1 MKFGVSMFP
10 TDYGMAVTGYGR
22 AVEERGFESLFVPEH
37 THIPT
42 SRRSPW
48 PGGPN
53 LPEHYRHT
61 LDPFVALTA
70 VAAVTERIRLGTG
83 ICLVVQRDPIT
94 LAKEVAT
101 VDLLS
106 GGRFLFG
113 IGGGWNR
120 EEMQHHGTDPT
131 RRFAVM
137 RERVLAM
144 RTIWSSDVAEYHGE
158 FVDFDPIWQWPKPLQ
173 QPGPPVLVAGN
184 GTGTIERVL
193 EYGDGWLPMPD
204 RGPVTLSAGIAQLR
218 RRAEETG
225 RPPPSVTVFGIAPD
239 PAAIEEY
246 EAAGVERCLFRISS
260 GGDDEV
266 LSELD
271 ERAKLVADF
280 S

>member
-10 TDYGMAVTGYGR
+10 TDYGMTVTRYGR
-22 AVEERGFESLFVPEH
+22 AVEERDFESLFFPEH

-48 PGGPN
+48 PSGPD

-61 LDPFVALTA
+61 LDPFAALAA
-70 VAAVTERIRLGTG
+70 VAAVTDRIRLGTG

-120 EEMQHHGTDPT
+120 EEMRHHGTDPA
-131 RRFAVM
+131 RRFEVM

-144 RTIWSSDVAEYHGE
+144 RTIWSSDVSEYHGE
-158 FVDFDPIWQWPKPLQ
+158 FVDFDPIWQWPKPRQ

-193 EYGDGWLPMPD
+193 EYGDGWLPMPN
-204 RGPVTLSAGIAQLR
+204 RGPVSLADGIAQLR
-218 RRAEETG
+218 RRADETG
-225 RPPPSVTVFGIAPD
+225 RPAPPVTVFGIAPD
-239 PAAIEEY
+239 AAAIEEY
-246 EAAGVERCLFRISS
+246 EKAGVERCLFRISS
-260 GGDDEV
+260 GGEDEV
-266 LSELD
+266 LGELD
-271 ERAKLVADF
+271 ERAKLVARF

>member
-10 TDYGMAVTGYGR
+10 TDYGIDVTRYGR
-22 AVEERGFESLFVPEH
+22 AVEERGFESVFFPEH
-37 THIPT
+37 THIPV

-61 LDPFVALTA
+61 LDPFAALAA
-70 VAAVTERIRLGTG
+70 VAAVTDRIRIGTG

-101 VDLLS
+101 LDLLS

-120 EEMQHHGTDPT
+120 EEMENHGTDPA
-131 RRFAVM
+131 RRFRVM

-144 RTIWSSDVAEYHGE
+144 ETIWASEVAEFHGE
-158 FVDFDPIWQWPKPLQ
+158 FVDFDPIWQWPKPVQ
-173 QPGPPVLVAGN
+173 QPRPPVLVAGN
-184 GTGTIERVL
+184 GTGTIDRVL
-193 EYGDGWLPMPD
+193 EYGDGWLPMPN
-204 RGPVTLSAGIAQLR
+204 RGPVSLADGMAQLR
-218 RRAEETG
+218 RRAEEVG
-225 RPPPSVTVFGIAPD
+225 RATPPVTVFGIDSD
-239 PAAIEEY
+239 PVAIEGFI
-246 EAAGVERCLFRISS
+246 AAGVERCLFRLSS
-260 GGDDEV
+260 GSEDEV

-271 ERAKLVADF
+271 EQAKLITRF